1 MVLGVIPK
9 GRGKK
14 SGNASDSP
22 TTSTTEPVEVVKEPE
37 ESAKT
42 QIPPESA
49 DPKVVTKARR
59 RLSVDG
65 HDVSLDGIEDSG
77 IVDGYGGTP
86 VQEKE
91 SDEAFFIGS
100 FAGKSQKGYVPY
112 NPRKVNQ
119 DYMLIRED
127 HETKTLVLGTFDGHG
142 EHGHC
147 ISEVGIRMISYSS
160 LSVQDF
166 IIILYNMKS
175 GKLTSKQLLWIH

>member
-65 HDVSLDGIEDSG
+65 HDVSLDGIEDIG

-91 SDEAFFIGS
+91 
-100 FAGKSQKGYVPY
+100 
-112 NPRKVNQ
+112 
-119 DYMLIRED
+119 L
-127 HETKTLVLGTFDGHG
+127 TK
-142 EHGHC
+142 
-147 ISEVGIRMISYSS
+147 RS
-160 LSVQDF
+160 LSVPLQVNLRKDMF
-166 IIILYNMKS
+166 LTILER
-175 GKLTSKQLLWIH
+175 